1 MGSLTNIAANW
12 KRRRWLRTIIR
23 KKVIILKN
31 KMARIQSVTDVT
43 GRIQMLEVSVTS
55 AANAL
60 DTVLATGTI
69 QPCIVES
76 VIIRA
81 DAPQTV
87 DLTSCPIKG
96 CAGKLVTFI
105 NAGNA
110 TQPNLDAISKQVEWS
125 GSVYLNTGETLV
137 MEHNGTGS
145 NALDLTVIIIYRATA
160 TGGRLA

>member
-1 MGSLTNIAANW
+1 MGYLTNIAAC
-12 KRRRWLRTIIR
+12 KRWRWWRTTIR
-23 KKVIILKN
+23 KNIIILKN
-31 KMARIQSVTDVT
+31 KMANVESLEDII

-55 AANAL
+55 AANAV

-81 DAPQTV
+81 DAPQTMN
-87 DLTSCPIKG
+87 LTSCPIKG
-96 CAGKLVTFI
+96 CAGKIITFI

-110 TQPNLDAISKQVEWS
+110 TQPNLDATSKQVSWT

-137 MEHNGTGS
+137 MEHNGTWHT
-145 NALDLTVIIIYRATA
+145 ALNLTVIIVYRATA
-160 TGGRLA
+160 DGGHLA